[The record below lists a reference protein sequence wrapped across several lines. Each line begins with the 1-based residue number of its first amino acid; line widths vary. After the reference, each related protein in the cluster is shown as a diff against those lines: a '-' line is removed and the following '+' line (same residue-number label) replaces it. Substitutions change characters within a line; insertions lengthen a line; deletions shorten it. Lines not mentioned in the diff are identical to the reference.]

1 MNPQSAIRNPQ
12 SRIFITGPTAGGKGA
27 VAHQLA
33 RRIGGEIVAVD
44 SMKLYREM
52 DVGTAKPAASLRA
65 EVPYHLIDFV
75 DPGQDFSVG
84 QYLPMALRAV
94 EEIEGRGRPAILCGG
109 TALYLNAL
117 VNGLVGAPAADWELR
132 RRLIAEGESQGTA
145 ALHARLRTLD
155 PAAAEK
161 IDAHDLRRIVRAL
174 EVRQVTG
181 QPISEVWKGT
191 APGLEPGSYFL
202 VGISWD
208 RRALYRRI
216 DERVLRMVRDGLFE
230 EALRLTSRQFRIPHS
245 AFRISPLGR
254 AASQCIGYKEIL
266 AGEKTGQPREEVIA
280 AIQRRTR
287 RFAKQ
292 QLTWF
297 RRFPIRWLA
306 ADDASTAEGLAHQI
320 LDLRP

>member
-1 MNPQSAIRNPQ
+1 LNPQSAIRNPR
-12 SRIFITGPTAGGKGA
+12 SRIFITGPTASGKGA

-33 RRIGGEIVAVD
+33 RKIGGEIVAVD
-44 SMKLYREM
+44 SMKIYREM

-75 DPGQDFSVG
+75 DPGEDFSVG

-117 VNGLVGAPAADWELR
+117 VNGLVSAPSADWDLR
-132 RRLIAEGESQGTA
+132 RRLIAEGESQGAA
-145 ALHARLRTLD
+145 ALHARLRERD
-155 PAAAEK
+155 PAAAGK
-161 IDAHDLRRIVRAL
+161 IDPHDLRRIVRAL
-174 EVRQVTG
+174 EVHQVTG

-191 APGLEPGSYFL
+191 SPGLDPGSYLL

-208 RRALYRRI
+208 RETLYRRI
-216 DERVLRMVRDGLFE
+216 DERVLRMVCDGLFE
-230 EALRLTSRQFRIPHS
+230 EVLRLASRQIRNPQSTIRNP
-245 AFRISPLGR
+245 PLGR
-254 AASQCIGYKEIL
+254 AAAQCIGYKEIL
-266 AGEKTGQPREEVIA
+266 AGEKTGSPREDVIA
-280 AIQRRTR
+280 TIQRRTR

-297 RRFPIRWLA
+297 RRFPIRWLPA
-306 ADDASTAEGLAHQI
+306 EEGSTAESLTDEI
-320 LDLRP
+320 LKLL